1 MFTLLE
7 VDAPKKSVNRQPGQ
21 CNHLIFRCR
30 RECVK
35 LSTWPP
41 LKWRDHLQ
49 PQLWI
54 EAFCGDTGIAMNAVI
69 QVAETPEELSS
80 LAAEKFLHL
89 AIDAVRA
96 QGLFTVALSGGST
109 PREFYSF
116 LSDFERPFRAQM
128 PWDKIH
134 FCWGDE
140 RHVPPDHPDSN
151 YRMAREVL
159 FSKVPVPPE
168 NIHRI
173 KSEIAEASEAADRY
187 EETLRKL
194 FRLSAD
200 QFPRFDLILLGLGSD
215 GHTASIFP
223 GSQVIKEK
231 RRLVVASWVQ
241 QLKSSRI
248 TLTPP
253 VLNKAEAVV
262 FLVSGLEKAPA
273 LHSVLEGDY
282 QPEHLPAQLIRS
294 NKSNVLWLVDHEA
307 ASMLSG
313 GTKG

>member
-1 MFTLLE
+1 
-7 VDAPKKSVNRQPGQ
+7 
-21 CNHLIFRCR
+21 
-30 RECVK
+30 
-35 LSTWPP
+35 
-41 LKWRDHLQ
+41 
-49 PQLWI
+49 
-54 EAFCGDTGIAMNAVI
+54 
-69 QVAETPEELSS
+69 
-80 LAAEKFLHL
+80 
-89 AIDAVRA
+89 
-96 QGLFTVALSGGST
+96 
-109 PREFYSF
+109 
-116 LSDFERPFRAQM
+116 M

>member
-1 MFTLLE
+1 MAGLATLLNSSSDFNDE
-7 VDAPKKSVNRQPGQ
+7 
-21 CNHLIFRCR
+21 I
-30 RECVK
+30 
-35 LSTWPP
+35 T
-41 LKWRDHLQ
+41 
-49 PQLWI
+49 
-54 EAFCGDTGIAMNAVI
+54 CGLNFGLTRFAGILGLPMNAVI
-69 QVAETPEELSS
+69 QVAENPEELGR

-89 AIDAVRA
+89 AVDAVRE

-109 PREFYSF
+109 PRKFYSL

-128 PWDKIH
+128 PWDRIH

-173 KSEIAEASEAADRY
+173 KSEIAEVSEAADRY

-200 QFPRFDLILLGLGSD
+200 QLPRFDLILLGLGSD

-223 GSQVIKEK
+223 GSEVIKEK
-231 RRLVVASWVQ
+231 HRLVVGSWVQ

-253 VLNKAEAVV
+253 VLHKAETVV
-262 FLVSGLEKAPA
+262 FLVSGLAKAPA

-282 QPEHLPAQLIRS
+282 QPERLPAQLIGS
-294 NKSNVLWLVDHEA
+294 NKSDVLWLVDREA
-307 ASMLSG
+307 ASMLRSC
-313 GTKG
+313 TKS